1 MKSKSSSGTASAPPS
16 GTSGGA
22 VKANC
27 GKLRAM
33 LSLLIACALIAPP
46 AIGQKPGP
54 SIPPNDPGKPSA
66 DKPKRSERTIRVD
79 VDLVLVNVTVTDPFN
94 RLVTGLEQENFRVLE
109 DNVEQEIVHFSSE
122 DVPISIGVIFDMSG
136 SMSNKVDKARLAA
149 VQFFKT
155 ANPQDEFFLVSFND
169 RAELI
174 SSFTSSVEELQN
186 RLMYTAARGRTALL
200 DAIYLGLSQMRGARN
215 AKRAL
220 LIISD
225 GGDNHSRF
233 NENDIKNFVKESDV
247 QLYAVGIYD
256 PLGSRSRTSEELNG
270 PTLLSEMTE
279 MTGGRAFPVENLND
293 LPDTAAKISMELRNQ
308 YVLGYKPS
316 NHQRDAKWR
325 KVKVKLRP
333 PKGLPPLNVYAKTGY
348 YAPSH

>member
-1 MKSKSSSGTASAPPS
+1 MKTNP
-16 GTSGGA
+16 
-22 VKANC
+22 
-27 GKLRAM
+27 GKLRA
-33 LSLLIACALIAPP
+33 LWSLLIACALIAAP

-66 DKPKRSERTIRVD
+66 DKPKRSDRTIRVD

-233 NENDIKNFVKESDV
+233 NENDIKNFVKEADV

>member
-1 MKSKSSSGTASAPPS
+1 
-16 GTSGGA
+16 
-22 VKANC
+22 VKADRST
-27 GKLRAM
+27 LRAVV
-33 LSLLIACALIAPP
+33 SLLLACVLVAAPL
-46 AIGQKPGP
+46 AAQQAGP
-54 SIPPNDPGKPSA
+54 SNLANDSAKPSA
-66 DKPKRSERTIRVD
+66 NQPKRSDRGIRVD
-79 VDLVLVNVTVTDPFN
+79 VELVLVNVTVTDPFN

-109 DNVEQEIVHFSSE
+109 DNIEQEVVHFSSE

-136 SMSNKVDKARLAA
+136 SMSDKVDKARLAA

-169 RAELI
+169 RAELT
-174 SSFTSSVEELQN
+174 SRFTSSVEELQT
-186 RLMYTAARGRTALL
+186 RLMYTVAHGRTALI

-233 NENDIKNFVKESDV
+233 NKGDIKNFVKESDV

-256 PLGSRSRTSEELNG
+256 PFSARSRTSEELNG
-270 PTLLSEMTE
+270 PSLLFELTE
-279 MTGGRAFPVENLND
+279 MTGGRTFPVENLND

-308 YVLGYKPS
+308 YVLGYRPS
-316 NHQRDAKWR
+316 NHHRDAKWR